1 MKKIK
6 RVLELISF
14 TIMAFLCNCRMAM
27 ADVLLDDPSFDM
39 PHFDISRRAI
49 ESAKGSGLPVIGVI
63 ALLVVIVVIF
73 TVSIIILLF
82 KNKK

>member
-14 TIMAFLCNCRMAM
+14 TIMAFIFNGRTVM
-27 ADVLLDDPSFDM
+27 ADLMIDEPVFNM
-39 PHFDISRRAI
+39 PDFDISRRAI
-49 ESAKGSGLPVIGVI
+49 ESAKGSGLLVIGVI
-63 ALLVVIVVIF
+63 ALLIAIVVLF